1 MRFVAAFIGAGILDR
16 FPRLRMGV
24 LECGF
29 GWLPFWPASTSSR

>member
-1 MRFVAAFIGAGILDR
+1 MRFMAAFIGVEILDR
-16 FPRLRMGV
+16 FPRLRMRV